1 MQKTAFERANDVIQ
15 TAHLEDIFALER
27 SGGSRSNE
35 VWFYGPY
42 VIRVQAQAGS
52 KGTLEGEMRL
62 LRNLPS
68 SIPHAPIVAA
78 GESWIVQRRGGG
90 EPLSKVWS
98 SLPISKRRAA
108 AQQIAAI
115 LINLHQVRISGMPSL
130 PPGWFTGLLPA
141 EILRLAAQLHDHDTA
156 LMNTVSLFTRKTMAD
171 IKPPLRWGF
180 IHRDLHFD
188 HVLWNGERV
197 TALLDFESAVIA
209 PRELELETIMR
220 FCRYPS
226 LYGDLTAEDLE
237 PVLGWLQEDYPLL
250 FNEAGID
257 RRLKLYSLEHE
268 LRLLASGD
276 DSGAL
281 DRLRVTL
288 AG

>member
-1 MQKTAFERANDVIQ
+1 MQKTAFERANEVIQ
-15 TAHLEDIFALER
+15 AANLEDIFALER
-27 SGGSRSNE
+27 SGGGRSNE

-42 VIRVQAQAGS
+42 VIRVQVQG
-52 KGTLEGEMRL
+52 GGLLESEMRL

-68 SIPHAPIVAA
+68 SIPHAPVVAA

-98 SLPISKRRAA
+98 SLSLAKRRAA

-115 LINLHQVRISGMPSL
+115 LINLHQVRISGTPSL
-130 PPGWFTGLLPA
+130 PPGWFAGLLPA
-141 EILRLAAQLHDHDTA
+141 EILKLAAQLRDHDPA
-156 LMNTVSLFTRKTMAD
+156 LLDEVALFTRRTMAE
-171 IKPPLRWGF
+171 ITPPLRWGF

-209 PRELELETIMR
+209 PRELELEMIMR
-220 FCRYPS
+220 FCRYPA
-226 LYGDLTAEDLE
+226 LYSELEPEDLE
-237 PVLGWLQEDYPLL
+237 PLLGWLQEDYPLL
-250 FNEAGID
+250 FSEAGLE
-257 RRLKLYSLEHE
+257 RRLRLYSIEHD
-268 LRLLASGD
+268 LRLLKERAD
-276 DSGAL
+276 QATL
-281 DRLRVTL
+281 DRLRAAI

>member
-1 MQKTAFERANDVIQ
+1 MQKTAFERAHEVIQ
-15 TAHLEDIFALER
+15 AAALEEIFALER
-27 SGGSRSNE
+27 SGGGGSNE

-42 VIRVQAQAGS
+42 VIRVQVQG
-52 KGTLEGEMRL
+52 GTLEGEMRL

-90 EPLSKVWS
+90 EPLSKVWAA
-98 SLPISKRRAA
+98 LPMSKRRAA

-141 EILRLAAQLHDHDTA
+141 EILKLAAQLHDHDAA
-156 LMNTVSLFTRKTMAD
+156 LLDAVSLFTRRTMAE

-180 IHRDLHFD
+180 IHRDLHFE

-226 LYGDLTAEDLE
+226 LYSDLAQEDLD
-237 PVLGWLQEDYPLL
+237 PLLGWLQEDYPLL

-257 RRLKLYSLEHE
+257 QRLKLYSIEHE

-276 DSGAL
+276 DPGAL
-281 DRLRVTL
+281 DRLRAAL